1 MDERYIEAVI
11 KILEAELPDC
21 NVESYTTIKN
31 NGVELNG
38 VRIATADSPIAPIL
52 YMNGYYEGY
61 TEEECAIAILEHY
74 EEIKNEENEEVKA

>member
-38 VRIATADSPIAPIL
+38 VRIATADTPNTFNFFISCSFSI
-52 YMNGYYEGY
+52 
-61 TEEECAIAILEHY
+61 
-74 EEIKNEENEEVKA
+74 